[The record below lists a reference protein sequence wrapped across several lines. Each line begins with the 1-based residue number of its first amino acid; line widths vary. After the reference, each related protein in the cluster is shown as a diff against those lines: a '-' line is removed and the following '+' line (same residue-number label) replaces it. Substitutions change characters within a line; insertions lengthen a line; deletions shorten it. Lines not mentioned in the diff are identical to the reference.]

1 MRTNGRRSSLRHPR
15 VLVAGMGNILRRDD
29 GFGVAVAQRLQG
41 DDLPSNVTVVEV
53 GTGGIS
59 LVQEL
64 MAPPGYD
71 VLVLLDAVQRDDPA
85 GRVVVLDAD
94 VPDLDDFP
102 DAVRRDYLADMHYAV
117 PSRALVL
124 AKALGVLPA
133 QTLIVGCQ
141 PQDHEEFEIGLS
153 GPVNEAV
160 EAAVERVKGLLVP
173 EPKVSGPNKGLG

>member
-1 MRTNGRRSSLRHPR
+1 MKDNGRQPR

-29 GFGVAVAQRLQG
+29 GFGVAVARRLQ
-41 DDLPSNVTVVEV
+41 DADLPSHVTVIEV

-71 VLVLLDAVQRDDPA
+71 VLLLLDAVQGDGPA

-133 QTLIVGCQ
+133 KTLIVGCQ
-141 PQDHEEFEIGLS
+141 PEEYEAFEIGLS
-153 GPVNEAV
+153 RAVNEAV
-160 EAAVERVKGLLVP
+160 EAAVERVRLLVA
-173 EPKVSGPNKGLG
+173 G

>member
-1 MRTNGRRSSLRHPR
+1 MKPDSRQPR
-15 VLVAGMGNILRRDD
+15 ILIAGMGNILRRDD
-29 GFGVAVAQRLQG
+29 GFGVAVAQRLQAA
-41 DDLPSNVTVVEV
+41 DLPTNVTVVEV

-64 MAPPGYD
+64 MAPPGYEM
-71 VLVLLDAVQRDDPA
+71 LVLLDAVQGDGPA

-124 AKALGVLPA
+124 AKALGVLPGK
-133 QTLIVGCQ
+133 TLIVGCH
-141 PQDHEEFEIGLS
+141 PEAHEAFEIGLS
-153 GPVNEAV
+153 RSVNGAV
-160 EAAVERVKGLLVP
+160 ETAVERVKVLLNDVAGTRAQGSGL
-173 EPKVSGPNKGLG
+173 E